1 LEIGFTHHQGSFLTL
16 TNEGEVKVQG
26 QATEEAVRSGQR
38 QLKTDK
44 PVIGKDARP
53 TLKWPKL
60 RSVSRD
66 VASSI
71 VVLIACA
78 TVLFYGDESMVS
90 IMIDPVL
97 AIFSVAIISF
107 TSYPFS

>member
-66 VASSI
+66 VASKVEFMIECSSP
-71 VVLIACA
+71 LI
-78 TVLFYGDESMVS
+78 
-90 IMIDPVL
+90 
-97 AIFSVAIISF
+97 
-107 TSYPFS
+107 